1 MRTTHS
7 AGGVVLNENK
17 VIVVSQKGQAWKIPG
32 GHVRDKESNIEAAKR
47 EIYEETGVQ
56 DLELVK
62 ELGTYQREK
71 MPSES
76 IDDKSELKVITIF
89 LFKTSQNNL
98 KSHDKDNPAVKWVAI
113 NDVEKT
119 LTNPKDKAF
128 FRKIKEKIKV

>member
-7 AGGVVLNENK
+7 ACGVVINKDK

-56 DLELVK
+56 DLQLVK

-89 LFKTSQNNL
+89 LFKTSQSDL
-98 KSHDKDNPAVKWVAI
+98 ESHDADNPEARWVNI
-113 NDVEKT
+113 DEVESI
-119 LTNPKDKAF
+119 LTHPKDKAF
-128 FRKIKEKIKV
+128 FRKIKNKITP